1 MPFTK
6 FSNLDFDQIKTSIK
20 DYLRSDLTDSDFTDF
35 DFEGS
40 NFSVL
45 IDTLAYNTY
54 ITAVNSNLVVNESF
68 LDSATVRENVVSLA
82 RNIGYVPR
90 SRTAAKAT
98 ISFNISNSEAFTQDN
113 APSTVTLKA
122 GLVCI
127 GTGSNTTYTFCTP
140 EDITTTVTLGPSTTS
155 TDPTTGVETTSFN
168 GYIAAFNDI
177 EVLQGTFLQKSFVV
191 DGSLDQ
197 RFILDNPFIDTS
209 TIVVYVKDNAEDV
222 DRGILYTKIDN
233 ILNIK
238 PSSTTFLLQE
248 VQDERYELLFGDGIF
263 GKKLENGKTINI
275 SYIVTDGKD
284 GNGPSSFSFAGTIE
298 SSSGVNANLASSPT
312 INVIS
317 GASNGGNIES
327 VDSIKYFAPR
337 LYSSQYR
344 AVTARDYEAIIQQ
357 VYPNTESVSVVGG
370 EEIDPPQFGTVFITI
385 KPQNGEFVS
394 DFDKERILSDLKN
407 YSLTGI
413 NQKIVDL
420 KILHIELESFIYYN
434 SSKVKNING
443 LKTNVINGL
452 TEYSKSTE
460 INKFGGRFK
469 YSKVL
474 SVIDNIE
481 DSITSNIT
489 RVRIRRNLNALINQ
503 FAQYELCFGNQFN
516 VKPEGLNIKST
527 GFTIS
532 GVSSIVYLTDTPN
545 TDKKTGIVS
554 IVRRDIVDGEKIV
567 IVENAGT
574 VDYIKGEINLTT
586 INITSTVKPNNV
598 IEVQAFPES
607 NDVIGLQDLY
617 LKFNIAE
624 STINM
629 VKDTIS
635 SGDQISGVGFKV
647 TSSYTNGELVRG
659 L

>member
-20 DYLRSDLTDSDFTDF
+20 DYLRSNSDFTDF
-35 DFEGS
+35 DFEGT

-54 ITAVNSNLVVNESF
+54 ITAVKSNLVVNESF

-98 ISFNISNSEAFTQDN
+98 ISFNIAHTDN
-113 APSTVTLKA
+113 PQPPTVTLKA

-127 GTGSNTTYTFCTP
+127 GTGNNITYTFSIP
-140 EDITTTVTLGPSTTS
+140 DDITTTYSADSG
-155 TDPTTGVETTSFN
+155 
-168 GYIAAFNDI
+168 GYAFNDI
-177 EVLQGTFLQKSFVV
+177 EVLQGTFLRKSFTV

-197 RFILDNPFIDTS
+197 RFILDNPSIDTS
-209 TIVVYVKDNAEDV
+209 TIMVHVRDSSDTSDK
-222 DRGILYTKIDN
+222 GILFSKVDN

-248 VQDERYELLFGDGIF
+248 VQDEKYELLFGDGIF
-263 GKKLENGKTINI
+263 GRKIENGKTIDV
-275 SYIVTDGKD
+275 SYIITDGKD
-284 GNGPSSFSFAGTIE
+284 GNGPSVFSFAGTVETVEGSAI
-298 SSSGVNANLASSPT
+298 NLSQTPT
-312 INVIS
+312 ISVVS
-317 GASNGGNIES
+317 GASNGGNIEP

-357 VYPNTESVSVVGG
+357 IYPNTESVSVVGG

-385 KPQNGEFVS
+385 KPQNGDFVS
-394 DFDKERILSDLKN
+394 DFDKNSILSDLKN

-420 KILHIELESFIYYN
+420 KILHIELDSSIYYN
-434 SSKVKNING
+434 SSKVKDIDGLRTNI
-443 LKTNVINGL
+443 ISGL

-489 RVRIRRNLNALINQ
+489 KVRIRRNLNALIDQ

-516 VKPEGLNIKST
+516 VKSEGLNIKST

-532 GVSSIVYLTDTPN
+532 GVSATVYFTDTPN

-554 IVRRDIVDGEKIV
+554 IVKKDLATGEKIV
-567 IVENAGT
+567 IVENAGI

-586 INITSTVKPNNV
+586 INITSTERANNI

-607 NDVIGLQDLY
+607 NDIIGLQDLY
-617 LKFNIAE
+617 LKFNIAD
-624 STINM
+624 SAINM

-647 TSSYTNGELVRG
+647 TSSYTNGELIRG
-659 L
+659 

>member
-20 DYLRSDLTDSDFTDF
+20 DYLRSNSDFTDF

-90 SRTAAKAT
+90 SRTAAKAI
-98 ISFNISNSEAFTQDN
+98 ISFNIAHTDN
-113 APSTVTLKA
+113 PQPPTVTLKA

-127 GTGSNTTYTFCTP
+127 GTGNNITYTFSIP
-140 EDITTTVTLGPSTTS
+140 DDITATYSA
-155 TDPTTGVETTSFN
+155 DN
-168 GYIAAFNDI
+168 GGYAFNDI
-177 EVLQGTFLQKSFVV
+177 EVLQGTFLRKSFTV

-197 RFILDNPFIDTS
+197 RFILDNPSIDTS
-209 TIVVYVKDNAEDV
+209 TIMVHVRDSSDTSDK
-222 DRGILYTKIDN
+222 GILFSKVDN

-248 VQDERYELLFGDGIF
+248 VQDEKYELLFGDGIF
-263 GKKLENGKTINI
+263 GRKIENGKTIDV
-275 SYIVTDGKD
+275 SYIITDGKD
-284 GNGPSSFSFAGTIE
+284 GNGPSVFSFAGTVETVEGSAI
-298 SSSGVNANLASSPT
+298 NLSQTPT
-312 INVIS
+312 ISVIS
-317 GASNGGNIES
+317 GASNGGNIEP

-357 VYPNTESVSVVGG
+357 IYPNTESVSVVGG

-385 KPQNGEFVS
+385 KPQNGDFVS
-394 DFDKERILSDLKN
+394 DFDKNSILSDLKN

-420 KILHIELESFIYYN
+420 KILHIELDSSIYYN
-434 SSKVKNING
+434 SSKVKDIDGLRTNI
-443 LKTNVINGL
+443 ISGL

-489 RVRIRRNLNALINQ
+489 KVRIRRNLNALVDQ

-516 VKPEGLNIKST
+516 VKSEGLNIKST

-532 GVSSIVYLTDTPN
+532 GVSATVYFTDTPN

-554 IVRRDIVDGEKIV
+554 IVKKDLATGEKIV
-567 IVENAGT
+567 IVENAGI

-586 INITSTVKPNNV
+586 INITSTERANNI

-607 NDVIGLQDLY
+607 NDIIGLQDLY
-617 LKFNIAE
+617 LKFNIAD
-624 STINM
+624 SAINM

-647 TSSYTNGELVRG
+647 TSSYTNGELIRG
-659 L
+659 